1 MEPELKVVT
10 ALPLRE
16 LWFKD
21 GTTTS
26 SRMEW
31 LSADDIKRL
40 LQAGPV
46 RFVVANAGAPLDW
59 INTGECY
66 QFWKDEV
73 KQHLASSGDKLFLD
87 HFPDAYCYVASRWDG
102 TNLDDPVV
110 LLEKHH

>member
-16 LWFKD
+16 LWFED

-40 LQAGPV
+40 LRAGPV
-46 RFVVANAGAPLDW
+46 IFVVAIAGAPLDW

-66 QFWKDEV
+66 QFWKDEI

-87 HFPDAYCYVASRWDG
+87 HFPDAY
-102 TNLDDPVV
+102 
-110 LLEKHH
+110 